1 MTIGDCYIFSS
12 DFHKLDL
19 GLIFIGETKTDYYFT
34 PLNFSNHHFD
44 NTPSSIFDGKIQ
56 TNTVLNG
63 PNLDEITGLF
73 AIDESKKNPSF
84 FTKYCKDERPFI
96 NLNLNVDKI
105 VLGQD
110 SKSLDQIIIGGG
122 TNFPPTK
129 EMFDK
134 FHIQSLTK
142 YHGRQESNLSIILKS
157 K

>member
-1 MTIGDCYIFSS
+1 MTIGDCFIITS

-34 PLNFSNHHFD
+34 PLNFPDHCFD

-56 TNTVLNG
+56 TNTVLSGLNF
-63 PNLDEITGLF
+63 DKVTGIF
-73 AIDESKKNPSF
+73 IIDESKKKPSF
-84 FTKYCKDERPFI
+84 FTKYCKDNKPFI

-105 VLGQD
+105 ILGQN
-110 SKSLDQIIIGGG
+110 SESLDQIIIGGG
-122 TNFPPTK
+122 TNFSPTK

-134 FHIQSLTK
+134 FDIQGLTRH
-142 YHGRQESNLSIILKS
+142 HGRQESDLKIILKS